1 LQGSD
6 ETEKNCWRIAAVGWR
21 VGDDSEKSTG
31 SSRLSEELFTI
42 FVDPSLPLVSTY
54 FPVAI
59 SIGNAF
65 QLRR

>member
-6 ETEKNCWRIAAVGWR
+6 ETEKNCRRITAVGRR
-21 VGDDSEKSTG
+21 VGDDSQKSTRG
-31 SSRLSEELFTI
+31 FRLSEELFPF
-42 FVDPSLPLVSTY
+42 FVDPSFPLVSTD